1 MLHEER
7 SYRAAADV
15 EAREVGSAVLQ
26 AGGGDGAA
34 VVLGILRAAHRRH
47 AARHRLVVLPGIAR
61 RPGRRRRRRRRCV
74 AQIQEGGE
82 LLSVGHVAAALDDVV
97 ARRVEVCS
105 NVPHASVSAET
116 DSQDLGIPDLGTE
129 PCSLP
134 STRTGSGCSSQRRG
148 STHRR
153 PQPTFPRR
161 CGRWR
166 RAGQPA
172 AAGVVVSA
180 AAARACPH
188 KHR

>member
-1 MLHEER
+1 MHEER

-34 VVLGILRAAHRRH
+34 VVLCVLRAAHRRH

-61 RPGRRRRRRRRCV
+61 RPGRWWRRRRRCV

-105 NVPHASVSAET
+105 NVPQASVSAET